1 MRWREWDVKL
11 VKSAND
17 RNFENVK
24 SEATFVHVYVW
35 RVPCV
40 WMYVFLAVWMD
51 RRCTTC
57 SQTPTRSKCSLP
69 PLLKDLGCLRF
80 RYTDICVHHAYGR
93 VYLDKKNY
101 HLCVSVCVR
110 RRKIKQSANFELL
123 LERMR
128 ARTCTLT
135 CILIVCDLWPVRNS
149 LQVKA
154 RLTFEMNRLIQASW
168 SHLAFITRKQC
179 NIAWIS
185 SLVNTR
191 RHIGLPTLFGPLSS
205 SIFRCNLKMIYRV
218 ILYTCIYV
226 TGLMHTWHVH
236 HHKNVKSF
244 VFYKIKASFLLTKA
258 RRARCPLCCLGE
270 GGGFVEWLI
279 LGVCM
284 KS

>member
-17 RNFENVK
+17 RK
-24 SEATFVHVYVW
+24 SRKSQIWSYICACVRVYVCLNVSVLGSVDGPTLYYLFTDANSQQMLTAPSPEGLGLSPLQVHRHICASCIW
-35 RVPCV
+35 TRVSRQNV
-40 WMYVFLAVWMD
+40 
-51 RRCTTC
+51 
-57 SQTPTRSKCSLP
+57 
-69 PLLKDLGCLRF
+69 
-80 RYTDICVHHAYGR
+80 
-93 VYLDKKNY
+93 Y

-110 RRKIKQSANFELL
+110 RRKIKQSVNFERL

-135 CILIVCDLWPVRNS
+135 CILIVCGLWPVHNS

-179 NIAWIS
+179 NIAWIL

-191 RHIGLPTLFGPLSS
+191 RRIGLPTLFGPLSS
-205 SIFRCNLKMIYRV
+205 SISRCNLNMIYRV
-218 ILYTCIYV
+218 ILYTCICV

-244 VFYKIKASFLLTKA
+244 VFYKIKA
-258 RRARCPLCCLGE
+258 
-270 GGGFVEWLI
+270 
-279 LGVCM
+279 
-284 KS
+284 